1 MMRSSAL
8 YWGCIYFAFI
18 LCMAYNLITS
28 KRYGIPR
35 WKFTVITILAFG
47 FNWGASYLLAW
58 VEAGFRTPEA
68 VNGVR
73 AWLFA
78 PFYFLSCA
86 LVFRIEPKRLM
97 DAITPCYILGF
108 AFGKLGCVFG
118 DCCYGYA
125 YSGPLHI
132 YNSQLGYNV
141 FPVQLVESVAAL
153 LLFIGFVI
161 YVIRSGFKITGRQYP
176 AMLVL
181 YTGRFFFEYLRDNVK
196 IWHGLSAL
204 SFHALAGGI
213 AGAIWLFFTSPAGVR
228 TAAVIR
234 NLFRKLSGKKPVR
247 VPGVSEAKVFL
258 RQHTFD
264 YVTEKEQPT
273 KKELLPYMIGS
284 VAVLLCCVL
293 ILTQFAEISKM
304 MIGLVAYFAVI
315 SAALLIYCLIRI
327 KHAV

>member
-1 MMRSSAL
+1 MRGSAL
-8 YWGCIYFAFI
+8 YWGCIYFAFA
-18 LCMAYNLITS
+18 LCIGYNLITS
-28 KRYGIPR
+28 KKYGITT
-35 WKFTVITILAFG
+35 WKFLVITILAFG

-58 VEAGFRTPEA
+58 VEAGFSTPEA

-97 DAITPCYILGF
+97 DAITPCYVLGF

-132 YNSQLGYNV
+132 YNSELGYNV

-153 LLFIGFVI
+153 LLFIGFVV
-161 YVIRSGFKITGRQYP
+161 YVIRSGFRITGRQYP
-176 AMLVL
+176 AMLVF
-181 YTGRFFFEYLRDNVK
+181 YTGRFFFEYLRDNTK

-204 SFHALAGGI
+204 SFHALIGGI
-213 AGAIWLFFTSPAGVR
+213 AGVIWLFFTSPAGMR

-234 NLFRKLSGKKPVR
+234 NFFRKLRGRELLPVLNANEYKEYMEDH
-247 VPGVSEAKVFL
+247 V
-258 RQHTFD
+258 FD
-264 YVTEKEQPT
+264 YVTEKEEPT
-273 KKELLPYMIGS
+273 KKELFPYIFGS
-284 VAVLLCCVL
+284 VVVLLCCVL

-315 SAALLIYCLIRI
+315 SAALLIYCFVQM
-327 KHAV
+327 KHSR